1 MLAGALQAEMDALT
15 DRRKELYRE
24 KRQGCEASE
33 KIERIN
39 QDLRQLRR
47 KWKLCGQ
54 IEATAPAVRRQVDE
68 ARRVQKEQAKQPEHR
83 ERRNDRWM

>member
-1 MLAGALQAEMDALT
+1 MYQ
-15 DRRKELYRE
+15 RQ
-24 KRQGCEASE
+24 RQGCEASE
-33 KIERIN
+33 EIKVIN

-54 IEATAPAVRRQVDE
+54 IEATAPAIQYQVEE
-68 ARRVQKEQAKQPEHR
+68 ARRVQKEQSKQPEHH